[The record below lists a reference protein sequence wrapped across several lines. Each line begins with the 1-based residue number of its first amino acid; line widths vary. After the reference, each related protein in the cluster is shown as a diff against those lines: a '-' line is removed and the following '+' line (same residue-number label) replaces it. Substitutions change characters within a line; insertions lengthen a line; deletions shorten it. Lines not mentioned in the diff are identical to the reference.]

1 MFKTKEKKGAMLS
14 SPRRFASNWLYCIPL
29 STIIVL
35 VWHYSALAQGSE
47 NPESVGDLRVAIDT
61 LWVLVAS
68 VLVIFM
74 NAGFAMLETGFCRR
88 KNAVNLLSKNLIVFA
103 VSTLSFWAIGFA
115 LMFGDGNG
123 FIGTQGFFLLGADNS
138 PATEYNYQGV
148 YSALNWTGVPLAAK
162 FLFQVAFAGT
172 AATIVSGAVAE
183 RIKFIDYLIFS
194 SLLVIIIYPMVGHW
208 IWGGGWLQELG
219 FKDFAGCTVVHSVG
233 GWCGLTGAFL
243 LGPRLGKY
251 GEKGN
256 IVMPLLGH
264 NLSIATLGC
273 FILWIGWFGFNPGST
288 MAVNANIANIAL
300 VTNLSAAAGGL
311 AAVVTCWKLAG
322 KPDLSLMIN
331 GILSGLVAI
340 TASCAFVGS
349 FSAVIIGT
357 VAGILVVFA
366 VYFFDSIQIDDPVGA
381 LSVHLVNGI
390 WGTLAVGLFANAEN
404 GESGTITGGL
414 LTTGSFTLLGVQ
426 ILGIIAVGLITIVL
440 SFILWQILKSVFG
453 LRVTPEE
460 EVTGLDIGEHGMEA
474 YSGFVTMDGDGFPQ

>member
-1 MFKTKEKKGAMLS
+1 MFKSKKSFAAIELPRWLS
-14 SPRRFASNWLYCIPL
+14 PNWQYCIPL
-29 STIIVL
+29 TTIIVL
-35 VWHYSALAQGSE
+35 VWHYAALAQTSPSGE
-47 NPESVGDLRVAIDT
+47 TIGDLRVALDT

-115 LMFGDGNG
+115 LMFSDGNSL
-123 FIGTQGFFLLGADNS
+123 IGNQGFFLLGADNS
-138 PATEYNYQGV
+138 PATGESYQGV
-148 YSALNWTGVPLAAK
+148 YSAMSWTGVPLAAK
-162 FLFQVAFAGT
+162 FLFEVAFAGT

-208 IWGGGWLQELG
+208 IWGGGWLAELG
-219 FKDFAGCTVVHSVG
+219 FKDFAGSTVVHSVG
-233 GWCGLTGAFL
+233 GWCGLTGAL
-243 LGPRLGKY
+243 ILGPRLGKY
-251 GEKGN
+251 GKDGN

-288 MAVNANIANIAL
+288 MTVNANIAHIAS
-300 VTNLSAAAGGL
+300 VTNLSAAAAGL
-311 AAVVTCWKLAG
+311 SAVVTSWCLAG

-340 TASCAFVGS
+340 TASCAFVGT
-349 FSAVIIGT
+349 FSAVLIGL

-366 VYFFDSIQIDDPVGA
+366 VYFFDSVRIDDPVGA
-381 LSVHLVNGI
+381 VSVHLVNGI
-390 WGTLAVGLFANAEN
+390 WGTLAVGLFANAQILED
-404 GESGTITGGL
+404 GQSSGGL
-414 LTTGSFTLLGVQ
+414 FATGSFTLLGVQ
-426 ILGIIAVGLITIVL
+426 ILGIIAVGIITITL
-440 SFILWQILKSVFG
+440 SFILWQILKSIFG
-453 LRVTPEE
+453 LRVSPEE
-460 EVTGLDIGEHGMEA
+460 EYIGLDIGEHGMEA
-474 YSGFVTMDGDGFPQ
+474 YSGFVTVDTDNSPE